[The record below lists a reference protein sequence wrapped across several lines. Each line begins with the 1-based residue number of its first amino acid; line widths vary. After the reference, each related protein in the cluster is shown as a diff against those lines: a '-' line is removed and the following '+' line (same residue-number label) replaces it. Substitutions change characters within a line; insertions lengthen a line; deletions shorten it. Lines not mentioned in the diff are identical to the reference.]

1 MSKPSDLFIPSVAV
15 RFCEILPLQMLQ
27 WSAGDREVKDLRF
40 GLASTFEDNIR
51 RKYVYVFSSSGSV
64 DYGIDRSTPGW
75 ASRSRSQWSCQHMA
89 PLDPAGVNPK
99 PSKVPNPDQVD
110 MEIYV
115 DHQGRMWPVT
125 ITKNWE
131 TPRHERPH
139 PFWGKR
145 VPTSTD
151 EEEARVSEL
160 AARGI
165 VGFDWLQLPLSDASQ
180 KPKRYY
186 FLLSPFRLGPAG
198 LKAALK
204 DIGTDGLSLWF
215 DPAIAAKEGRILGPD
230 PEALKACGQ
239 TVIPIVDPYNYGFEI
254 HHRLFE
260 RSLDAYLQF
269 VGNAKKGK
277 IPGLDPRHFDEAA
290 NGGTIDDLYFIAGV
304 LANLKASG
312 AIDDE
317 IDMLAVDEVL
327 GGYGWQLQRNAA
339 SCEVAARFL
348 GNWMTGPAHAILD
361 RAAIEDLDKP
371 EDAFGK
377 DDKAGVLLYWWHK
390 LRLLPNTMTGAVAA
404 RQILSDTEKTFDNPL
419 RFLFRKFEKPGK
431 KLDLESNEGKAAQ
444 QLSDILPDIVFLSL
458 LRFDPSEFKSAD
470 ELDPEKA
477 EERAGRIANI
487 INNLGFLDTEVVNL
501 KEYKKRSA
509 AKDFKEMFGSRGK
522 NFAKGGLYLLDG
534 AGKVKVQFLKWAL
547 EDAQLGFQADQLD
560 KIKDYKGFDTLGK
573 QLKEATKKSEAE
585 IARLTD
591 AIRKAE
597 SDAVALAESVDAAR
611 KSDLGALEVARDTKV
626 AKAVRKD
633 LKRQIH
639 EVERQVK
646 ADEEFVRSTKGS
658 KGAKSKVLSRQAE
671 HAAAQTRLKQSAMQL
686 EQLSEELSKVDA
698 RIASNADQLKN
709 LSAKQLAEIEALTK
723 DLDAATAKGAAASK
737 EATAES
743 RKLAA
748 ITRQSEALDELA
760 DAKNFPKMTKENVPR
775 GLFFVSVLSFGIEM
789 VFAGAT
795 ITSRSSSKS
804 DIAWATGDLAK
815 AMADLGKDYLKVGG
829 TASAEWAK
837 ATGTTTF
844 LKVRSTLTLSNAT
857 GVMAVLG
864 VIGGAYN
871 VVKYGAKGID
881 AYTMDDGT
889 VGFGAS
895 LAVVGGVLGIVSAM
909 GVTALGL
916 TASGIGVIGGILVAA
931 GAIIISFTANSEWDY
946 FAEHCYFAKDPGDR
960 NERAAG
966 KGEDHWLGKMAQP
979 SGGFLVNGR
988 WSVRAQRD
996 ALVRLLSRYS
1006 VTTLG
1011 GLNNVKHYTVPAT
1024 PSLLTPQTKVLDMCF
1039 TATCVIDFQSLP
1051 FGASFEMTV
1060 TAFQRA
1066 SDSHGNVSDWP
1077 EIVLLHRKLAADEMN
1092 SGTETVYSTASGK
1105 PVKVGRLGKFAG
1117 HERPGF
1123 LCVLLEH
1130 SDFTAIKELKVHL
1143 KTALSLPDGSKVVG
1157 EHLIAEASVSPYG
1170 CEHEAEMGVTL
1181 VEKFVG
1187 AVDHG
1192 F

>member
-1 MSKPSDLFIPSVAV
+1 MSKSSDLFIPSVSV
-15 RFCEILPLQMLQ
+15 RFCEMLPLQMLQ
-27 WSAGDREVKDLRF
+27 HFIGDREHKDLRF
-40 GLASTFEDNIR
+40 ALSSTSEDNIR
-51 RKYVYVFSSSGSV
+51 RKYVYVFSSSGSI
-64 DYGIDRSTPGW
+64 DYGINRSTSGW
-75 ASRSRSQWSCQHMA
+75 DTRSRSYWSGQHMA

-99 PSKVPNPDQVD
+99 PSKAPNPEQVD
-110 MEIYV
+110 LEVYI

-145 VPTSTD
+145 VPTSIDD
-151 EEEARVSEL
+151 EKSRTAEL
-160 AARGI
+160 AAKGV
-165 VGFDWLQLPLSDASQ
+165 VGFDWLHLPLADASG

-215 DPAIAAKEGRILGPD
+215 DPIAAEKEGRILGPD
-230 PEALKACGQ
+230 PEALKAYGQ

-269 VGNAKKGK
+269 VGSAKKGK
-277 IPGLDPRHFDEAA
+277 IPGMDPRHLDEAA
-290 NGGTIDDLYFIAGV
+290 NGGTIDDLFFIASI

-312 AIDDE
+312 AIDNE

-361 RAAIEDLDKP
+361 RAAIEDLEKP

-458 LRFDPSEFKSAD
+458 LRFDPSEFKSAN

-477 EERAGRIANI
+477 GERAGRIANI
-487 INNLGFLDTEVVNL
+487 INNLGFLDTKVVNL
-501 KEYKKRSA
+501 EEYKKQNA
-509 AKDFKEMFGSRGK
+509 AKEFKDLFGSEGK

-534 AGKVKVQFLKWAL
+534 AGKFTVQFMKRAL
-547 EDAQLGFQADQLD
+547 EDAMFGFQADQLE
-560 KIKDYKGFDTLGK
+560 KIKEIKDHKGFEPLFDTLGK
-573 QLKEATKKSEAE
+573 QLKEATRQSEAE
-585 IARLTD
+585 IARLSE

-597 SDAVALAESVDAAR
+597 GDAIALAESVEATR
-611 KSDLGALEVARDTKV
+611 KSDMGVLEIARDTEV
-626 AKAVRKD
+626 AQARRDD
-633 LKRQIH
+633 LKGKIQ
-639 EVERQVK
+639 ELENKVEAERKTVGSISQ
-646 ADEEFVRSTKGS
+646 STKS
-658 KGAKSKVLSRQAE
+658 KKKI
-671 HAAAQTRLKQSAMQL
+671 AARTRLEAAVKQL
-686 EQLSEELSKVDA
+686 DLPSEELRKIDA
-698 RIASNADQLKN
+698 RLADNAEKIKN
-709 LSAKQLAEIEALTK
+709 LTAQQRAKVEELTK
-723 DLDAATAKGAAASK
+723 DLEGARVKGAAASK
-737 EATAES
+737 QLDAENM
-743 RKLAA
+743 KLAP
-748 ITRQSEALDELA
+748 INRQSQALDKLVDE
-760 DAKNFPKMTKENVPR
+760 KNFAKFTKEKVPR
-775 GLFFVSVLSFGIEM
+775 AFFLVAIMSLGVEM
-789 VFAGAT
+789 IFAGAT
-795 ITSRSSSKS
+795 LSSRSSSRS
-804 DIAWATGDLAK
+804 DIGLAITDLGK
-815 AMADLGKDYLKVGG
+815 AMADLGKDSLKVLGKP
-829 TASAEWAK
+829 SVEWAK
-837 ATGTTTF
+837 ATGATNF
-844 LKVRSTLTLSNAT
+844 LKVQETLTLKGASS
-857 GVMAVLG
+857 VMAVLG

-881 AYTMDDGT
+881 AYTMDDAT
-889 VGFGAS
+889 VGFGSS
-895 LAVVGGVLGIVSAM
+895 LVVVGGVLGIVSAM
-909 GVTALGL
+909 GMTALGL
-916 TASGIGVIGGILVAA
+916 TASGVGVLGGILVAA
-931 GAIIISFTANSEWDY
+931 GGIIVAFTANTEWEY
-946 FAEHCYFAKDPGDR
+946 FAEHCYFTKWHGDR

-979 SGGFLVNGR
+979 SGNFLVNGR

-1011 GLNNVKHYTVPAT
+1011 GLSNVKHYNVPKNATVFM
-1024 PSLLTPQTKVLDMCF
+1024 PQTHVLDMCF
-1039 TATCVIDFQSLP
+1039 SATCVVDFQYLP

-1060 TAFQRA
+1060 SAFQTAA
-1066 SDSHGNVSDWP
+1066 SPHGHVSEWP
-1077 EIVLLHRKLAADEMN
+1077 EIVLLHKSLKADELN
-1092 SGTETVYSTASGK
+1092 SGTETVYSNASGK

-1123 LCVLLEH
+1123 LCILLEH
-1130 SDFTAIKELKVHL
+1130 SEFTAIKTLKVLL
-1143 KTALSLPDGSKVVG
+1143 KTALSLPDGSKIVG

-1170 CEHEAEMGVTL
+1170 CEYEAEMGVTL
-1181 VEKFVG
+1181 VEKLEG
-1187 AVDHG
+1187 AVDRG

>member
-1 MSKPSDLFIPSVAV
+1 MSKPSDLFIPSVSV

-27 WSAGDREVKDLRF
+27 WSVGDREVKDLHF
-40 GLASTFEDNIR
+40 GLASTSQDNIR
-51 RKYVYVFSSSGSV
+51 RKYVYVFSSSGSI
-64 DYGIDRSTPGW
+64 DYGIDRSTSGW
-75 ASRSRSQWSCQHMA
+75 STRSRSYWSRQHMA
-89 PLDPAGVNPK
+89 MLDPAGVNPK
-99 PSKVPNPDQVD
+99 PSKAPNPDQVD

-131 TPRHERPH
+131 TPRHERPD

-145 VPTSTD
+145 IPTSTD
-151 EEEARVSEL
+151 EEEARVTEL

-165 VGFDWLQLPLSDASQ
+165 VGFDWLQLPLSDASH

-215 DPAIAAKEGRILGPD
+215 DPAVAAKDGRILGPD

-312 AIDDE
+312 AVDDE

-431 KLDLESNEGKAAQ
+431 RLDLESNEGKAAQ

-487 INNLGFLDTEVVNL
+487 INNLGFLDTKVVNL
-501 KEYKKRSA
+501 EEYKKQNA
-509 AKDFKEMFGSRGK
+509 AKEFKDLFGSEGK

-534 AGKVKVQFLKWAL
+534 AGKFTVQFMKRAL
-547 EDAQLGFQADQLD
+547 EDAMFGFQADQLE
-560 KIKDYKGFDTLGK
+560 KIKEIKDHKGFDTLGK
-573 QLKEATKKSEAE
+573 QLKEATRQSEAE
-585 IARLTD
+585 IARLSD

-597 SDAVALAESVDAAR
+597 GDAIALAESVEATR
-611 KSDLGALEVARDTKV
+611 KSDMGALEIARDTEVAQARRDYLKDKV
-626 AKAVRKD
+626 QEIENK
-633 LKRQIH
+633 
-639 EVERQVK
+639 VK
-646 ADEEFVRSTKGS
+646 ADEKTYSSITQSTKS
-658 KGAKSKVLSRQAE
+658 KYKLASS
-671 HAAAQTRLKQSAMQL
+671 TRLKQSRLQL
-686 EQLSEELSKVDA
+686 EKFSEELREIDA
-698 RIASNADQLKN
+698 RLAGNADKIKN
-709 LSAKQLAEIEALTK
+709 LTAQQRAKVEELTK
-723 DLDAATAKGAAASK
+723 DLEGAKAKGAAANK
-737 EATAES
+737 QLDAENM
-743 RKLAA
+743 KLAP
-748 ITRQSEALDELA
+748 INRQSQALDKLVDE
-760 DAKNFPKMTKENVPR
+760 KNFAKFTKDKVPR
-775 GLFFVSVLSFGIEM
+775 AFFFISILSLGVEM
-789 VFAGAT
+789 IFAGAT
-795 ITSRSSSKS
+795 FSSRSSSKS
-804 DIAWATGDLAK
+804 DIGWATGDLAK

-837 ATGTTTF
+837 ATGATTF

-857 GVMAVLG
+857 GVMSVLG

-895 LAVVGGVLGIVSAM
+895 LAVAGGVLGVVSAM
-909 GVTALGL
+909 GMTALGL
-916 TASGIGVIGGILVAA
+916 TASGVGVLGGILVAA
-931 GAIIISFTANSEWDY
+931 GGIIVAVTVDSEWEY
-946 FAEHCYFAKDPGDR
+946 FADHCYFARDPGDR

-1011 GLNNVKHYTVPAT
+1011 GLNNVKHYKVPTT
-1024 PSLLTPQTKVLDMCF
+1024 PSLLTPQTMVLDMCF
-1039 TATCVIDFQSLP
+1039 SATCVIDFQCLP
-1051 FGASFEMTV
+1051 VGASFEMTV
-1060 TAFQRA
+1060 SAFQTAA
-1066 SDSHGNVSDWP
+1066 SPHGQVSEWP
-1077 EIVLLHRKLAADEMN
+1077 EIVLLHRKLEADEMN

-1130 SDFTAIKELKVHL
+1130 SDFTAIKELKIHL
-1143 KTALSLPDGSKVVG
+1143 KTALSLPDGSKIVG
-1157 EHLIAEASVSPYG
+1157 EHLIAEAKVSPYG

-1181 VEKFVG
+1181 VEKTEG
-1187 AVDHG
+1187 AVDRG